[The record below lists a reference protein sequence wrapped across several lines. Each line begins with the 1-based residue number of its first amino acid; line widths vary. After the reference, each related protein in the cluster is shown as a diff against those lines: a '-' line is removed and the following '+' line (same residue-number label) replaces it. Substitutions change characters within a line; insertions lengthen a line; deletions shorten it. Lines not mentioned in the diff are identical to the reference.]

1 MIRLSGYLSK
11 TESQI
16 LLHGYEVKK
25 KINEFQDGRRNPLWG
40 SVLFQKDILELLGM
54 QDSPKMQKHRQT
66 AVSIE
71 IEGNK

>member
-25 KINEFQDGRRNPLWG
+25 KKSMNSKKE
-40 SVLFQKDILELLGM
+40 E
-54 QDSPKMQKHRQT
+54 
-66 AVSIE
+66 E
-71 IEGNK
+71 IHCGDQFSFRKTY